1 MLIPFLPP
9 AGGFFFAWSKPMEEK
24 IFTRDEAADF
34 LRVSEGT
41 VAEWIKSGRL
51 VATRK
56 NPEKK
61 KSPYLI
67 CKSDCIAALK
77 NTIHNQPVNAVD
89 VQEDKACQSNSV
101 PVRGTATS
109 LRLVES
115 ELDGLLAQ
123 RTKGKHRSSMTS

>member
-1 MLIPFLPP
+1 
-9 AGGFFFAWSKPMEEK
+9 MEEV

-51 VATRK
+51 AATRK
-56 NPEKK
+56 NPAKK

-67 CKSDCIAALK
+67 CLTDCIAALK
-77 NTIHNQPVNAVD
+77 NPIHNQPVNAVD
-89 VQEDKACQSNSV
+89 VQEDKACQSSNV

-109 LRLVES
+109 LRLVGA

>member
-1 MLIPFLPP
+1 
-9 AGGFFFAWSKPMEEK
+9 MEEK

-77 NTIHNQPVNAVD
+77 NPIHNQPVNAVD

-109 LRLVES
+109 LRLVEV
-115 ELDGLLAQ
+115 ELDGLLGQ
-123 RTKGKHRSSMTS
+123 RTKGKRRSSMIS

>member
-1 MLIPFLPP
+1 
-9 AGGFFFAWSKPMEEK
+9 MEEV

-51 VATRK
+51 AATRK
-56 NPEKK
+56 NPAKK

-67 CKSDCIAALK
+67 CKTDCIAALK
-77 NTIHNQPVNAVD
+77 NPIHNQPVNAVD
-89 VQEDKACQSNSV
+89 VQEGKACQSNNV

-109 LRLVES
+109 LRLVAS

-123 RTKGKHRSSMTS
+123 RTKGKRRNSMIS